1 MRNERF
7 ERYLKNEQRLYS
19 LLNTIEI
26 IDKLKRESHRSRNTI
41 SSSFY
46 ALDIVNEYAA
56 YEIIEINPISNKG
69 NVRGNTCLDNLVPS
83 WHRG

>member
-7 ERYLKNEQRLYS
+7 ERYFKNEQRLYS

-26 IDKLKRESHRSRNTI
+26 IDKLKRGSHRSRNTI

-46 ALDIVNEYAA
+46 ALDI
-56 YEIIEINPISNKG
+56 IFQ
-69 NVRGNTCLDNLVPS
+69 
-83 WHRG
+83 

>member
-7 ERYLKNEQRLYS
+7 ERYFKNEQRLYS

-26 IDKLKRESHRSRNTI
+26 IDKLKERGSHRSRNTI

-46 ALDIVNEYAA
+46 ADI
-56 YEIIEINPISNKG
+56 IFQ
-69 NVRGNTCLDNLVPS
+69 
-83 WHRG
+83 

>member
-7 ERYLKNEQRLYS
+7 ERFGKNEQRLYS

-26 IDKLKRESHRSRNTI
+26 IDKLKGGSHRSRNTI

-46 ALDIVNEYAA
+46 ALDV
-56 YEIIEINPISNKG
+56 IIYTSPHAQN
-69 NVRGNTCLDNLVPS
+69 NLYDLK
-83 WHRG
+83 